1 MISPGETNPDDVKE
15 KVPFTIPT
23 SKLMERLK
31 D

>member
-1 MISPGETNPDDVKE
+1 MIRPGETNPGDVKE

-23 SKLMERLK
+23 SKLLQRLK